1 MLYNNPN
8 DPQIIEQHTAI
19 DDFGVSVD
27 IRMPLT
33 REKKKEIKRIK
44 LEL

>member
-8 DPQIIEQHTAI
+8 DPQTIEQHTAI

-27 IRMPLT
+27 IRMHLT
-33 REKKKEIKRIK
+33 REREKRRLK
-44 LEL
+44 G